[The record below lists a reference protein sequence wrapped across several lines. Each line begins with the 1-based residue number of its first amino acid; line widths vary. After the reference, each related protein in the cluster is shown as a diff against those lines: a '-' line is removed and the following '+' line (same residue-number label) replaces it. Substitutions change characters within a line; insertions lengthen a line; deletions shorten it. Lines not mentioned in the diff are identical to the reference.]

1 MKDKNLKADV
11 VLSLNKA
18 GEEPQR
24 VEFKAEKVSLIN
36 VDDATMVLN
45 IVNEDGMSISVKFTK
60 DV

>member
-36 VDDATMVLN
+36 VDGATMVLN